1 MTRDL
6 RKYTS
11 QTNFRLLVGAFFL
24 LFVIGLSL
32 IGLIYG
38 LPAAITGL
46 LCLLGSLIPIGLVW
60 LFMFGI
66 DWIVKRANRD
76 D

>member
-11 QTNFRLLVGAFFL
+11 QTNFRLLAGAFLL
-24 LFVIGLSL
+24 LFVIGLGL

-46 LCLLGSLIPIGLVW
+46 LCLLGALVPIGMVW
-60 LFMFGI
+60 LFMLGL
-66 DWIVKRANRD
+66 DWLVRRANRD
-76 D
+76 

>member
-46 LCLLGSLIPIGLVW
+46 LCLLGSLVPIGLVW

>member
-11 QTNFRLLVGAFFL
+11 QTNFRLLAGAFLL
-24 LFVIGLSL
+24 LFVIGLGL
-32 IGLIYG
+32 IWLIYG

-46 LCLLGSLIPIGLVW
+46 LCLLGALVPIGMVW
-60 LFMFGI
+60 LFMLGL
-66 DWIVKRANRD
+66 DWIVQRANRD
-76 D
+76 